1 MWKSR
6 AFSSALAI
14 ISLVTLALPPSIA
27 ESPSAAA
34 DRAAES
40 FQAQQ
45 LYRKVWELVRD
56 FFYDPTYNDQ
66 VWARWEHRYDGKLKT
81 FEDGHKAIETMLVS
95 LGDRYTRF
103 LDRQAFEQEKE
114 QIAARLTGIG
124 IQMGMDNT
132 QRIIVIA
139 PIEGGPAA
147 AAGLMSGDEIAEV
160 NGKPL
165 KGLSLEEASKF
176 IRGPVGSE
184 ALVTIVR
191 NKEKKQFRIVRAEI
205 AIKSVHM
212 VKMLNNDV
220 GYIRLGTFMSEVAN
234 LEMKEALAKLTP
246 ARGLILDLR
255 GNPGGLVN
263 NAVDICGMFLEGG
276 IVVSTVDRN
285 GKMVH
290 TRCTGRPISRQ
301 PLVVLIDQGSAS
313 ASEITSGA
321 LRDTG
326 RAALVGAK
334 SFGKGLVQAI
344 NKLDDGSGV
353 NLTIARYVTPN
364 NTDINKKGIVPDH
377 TVDLKADDYK
387 QGKGPWW
394 ADPAGPAASSSPDA
408 SKDIQLQ
415 KAVEVLEQKI
425 ENASPAY
432 QIKLNVPLG
441 NMWQ

>member
-1 MWKSR
+1 MWTSR
-6 AFSSALAI
+6 AFSSALAL
-14 ISLVTLALPPSIA
+14 ISLVTIAVPPSFA
-27 ESPSAAA
+27 APAALAA
-34 DRAAES
+34 DKAAES

-56 FFYDPTYNDQ
+56 NFYDPTYNDQ
-66 VWARWEHRYDGKLKT
+66 DWSRWEHRYDGKLKT
-81 FEDGHKAIETMLVS
+81 FDDSHKAIETILVS

-103 LDRQAFEQEKE
+103 LDRRAFDQEKE
-114 QIAARLTGIG
+114 QIAARLTGFG
-124 IQMGMDNT
+124 IQMGLDKT

-139 PIEGGPAA
+139 PLEGGPAA

-160 NGKPL
+160 NGKPM
-165 KGLSLEEASKF
+165 KGLSLEEASKYL
-176 IRGPVGSE
+176 RGPIGTE

-191 NKEKKQFRIVRAEI
+191 NKERKQFRIIRAEI
-205 AIKSVHM
+205 PIKSVHM

-220 GYIRLGTFMSEVAN
+220 GYIRLGTFMSEFAN
-234 LEMKEALAKLTP
+234 IEMRDALARLTP

-255 GNPGGLVN
+255 GNPGGLLT

-290 TRCTGRPISRQ
+290 TRCTGHPISRQ
-301 PLVVLIDQGSAS
+301 PLVLLIDQGSAS
-313 ASEITSGA
+313 ASEITAGA

-326 RAALVGAK
+326 RASLVGEK

-364 NTDINKKGIVPDH
+364 NTDINKKGIVPDF
-377 TVDLKADDYK
+377 TVELKADDYK
-387 QGKGPWW
+387 QSRGPWW
-394 ADPAGPAASSSPDA
+394 ADPAGPTANRSPNDMQ
-408 SKDIQLQ
+408 DVQLR

-425 ENASPAY
+425 EHASPA
-432 QIKLNVPLG
+432 
-441 NMWQ
+441 